1 MTMVAAPEPGTLCAA
16 LLHTRDLAA
25 VARHY
30 QAVFGW
36 DARSDT
42 GGLTFTLGGR
52 RVAAAVAAAA
62 AGAHGWVPYAA
73 VQDVDAVAAL
83 AVHSGGSLVDPPA
96 RSASDGRRR
105 LVTDPDGAVLGLCLP
120 DDAAA
125 LELMDEPGSVW
136 WMEVLSNAP
145 DVARAFYATVL
156 QWQFTA
162 KPLPPHPSYLVGR
175 RGDIQAGGILP
186 IGAGWNTAPRWQLLF
201 RVDDLDRSTAQV
213 AAAGGSVELGPL
225 DVPTAGIL
233 TSVRDPHGAL
243 YVLAQPHPR
252 SAA

>member
-1 MTMVAAPEPGTLCAA
+1 MSMVAAPEPGTLCAA
-16 LLHTRDLAA
+16 LLHTRDLDAA
-25 VARHY
+25 ARHY

-36 DARSDT
+36 DARPDA
-42 GGLTFTLGGR
+42 GGTTFTLGGR
-52 RVAAAVAAAA
+52 RVAAAVVA
-62 AGAHGWVPYAA
+62 AGVHGWVPYAA

-83 AVHSGGSLVDPPA
+83 AVRNGGSLVEAPA
-96 RSASDGRRR
+96 GSTPDGRRR
-105 LVTDPDGAVLGLCLP
+105 LVMDPDGAVLGLCPP

-136 WMEVLSNAP
+136 WMEVLANAP
-145 DVARAFYATVL
+145 DVARTFYGTVL

-162 KPLPPHPSYLVGR
+162 RPLPPHPSYLVGR
-175 RGDIQAGGILP
+175 CGDTQAGGILP
-186 IGAGWNTAPRWQLLF
+186 IGSGWNTPPRWQLLF
-201 RVDDLDRSTAQV
+201 RVDDLECSTAQV
-213 AAAGGSVELGPL
+213 EAAGGSIEFGPL

-243 YVLAQPHPR
+243 YVLTQPHPR